1 MKLLR
6 IDSSARSQ
14 TSDRSS
20 RGSHT
25 RRLTERFTRRW
36 LQQRPNDVL
45 ISRDV
50 GQSPP
55 HPVAEK
61 WIGAAFTKPDQREPW
76 MNEALAESDALINEL
91 IAADLVVA
99 GVPMYNFGMPAQF
112 KAYIDNVVRVGRT
125 FGFDRSRPD
134 DPYTPLLAGMD
145 KRHPPDQENDDWSR
159 LSIILVGDALGLAH
173 LTRELV
179 APRGRHAPLRALLCT
194 GRTLTALAMTV
205 AIFPASTAPA
215 PSARHNRRPATAPS
229 WSDNPSPPSWCRC
242 RRGRRC
248 RRCRS
253 RLLSAASAPPAPRRA
268 SARVRSR
275 GRG

>member
-6 IDSSARSQ
+6 IDSSARSRA
-14 TSDRSS
+14 SDRSS

-55 HPVAEK
+55 HLVADK
-61 WIGAAFTKPDQREPW
+61 WIGSAFTKPDEREPW
-76 MNEALAESDALINEL
+76 MNEALAESDALIDEL

-145 KRHPPDQENDDWSR
+145 KQLIMLGSR
-159 LSIILVGDALGLAH
+159 GDYGYDPGGRLAH
-173 LTRELV
+173 INHVEGAVRDVFAFLGV
-179 APRGRHAPLRALLCT
+179 
-194 GRTLTALAMTV
+194 TAFHSV
-205 AIFPASTAPA
+205 AIEYDEFGGDQLQASIGAA
-215 PSARHNRRPATAPS
+215 ERAV
-229 WSDNPSPPSWCRC
+229 DDLVD
-242 RRGRRC
+242 
-248 RRCRS
+248 
-253 RLLSAASAPPAPRRA
+253 RLVKEAEPRRA
-268 SARVRSR
+268 A
-275 GRG
+275 